1 MGCVYSSICDLE
13 DYDSQLGSATGFPP
27 RGSAHK
33 TQLLRKIIARRHQNV
48 PHHTSILLALE
59 GIYLPHSH
67 KGPA

>member
-13 DYDSQLGSATGFPP
+13 DYDSQLGSATGFLP
-27 RGSAHK
+27 RDSAHK
-33 TQLLRKIIARRHQNV
+33 TQLLRNSLLAGTKM
-48 PHHTSILLALE
+48 LLALE